1 MLLTVVDYGV
11 GNLRSIAKSIEK
23 ANIDNNLNYSINVS
37 SDINDIKKSDKIILP
52 GQGSFKACKEGI
64 DKIKGL
70 QQELNEIVLIKK
82 KPIYGICAG
91 MQLFATTGYEEEKT
105 EGLNWI
111 PGEVIKLDLGSS
123 KLKIPHM
130 GWNELKIEND
140 SRVFKDVVD
149 NDHAYFIH
157 SYEFVPKDK
166 KNISIK
172 TNYGKDVIAAVSFE
186 NIYGSQFHPEKS
198 QNTGI
203 KILTNFLNL
212 QIL

>member
-23 ANIDNNLNYSINVS
+23 ANSDCNLNYSVKVS
-37 SDINDIKKSDKIILP
+37 SDLNDIKKSDKIVLP
-52 GQGSFKACKEGI
+52 GQGSFKACKNGI
-64 DKIKGL
+64 NNIEGL
-70 QQELNEIVLIKK
+70 QEELNESVLLKK

-91 MQLFATTGYEEEKT
+91 MQLFATKGYEEEET
-105 EGLNWI
+105 PGLNWI
-111 PGEVIKLDLGSS
+111 QGEVVKLDLGSS

-130 GWNELKIEND
+130 GWNELKLKNN
-140 SRVFKDVVD
+140 SKVFRDVVD
-149 NDHAYFIH
+149 KNHAYFIH

-166 KNISIK
+166 KNISLT
-172 TNYGKDVIAAVSFE
+172 TNYGKDVIAAVSLE

-212 QIL
+212 

>member
-1 MLLTVVDYGV
+1 MQLTVVDYGV

-23 ANIDNNLNYSINVS
+23 ANSDNNLNYTVKVS
-37 SDINDIKKSDKIILP
+37 SDVNDVKKSDKIVLP
-52 GQGSFKACKEGI
+52 GQGSFKACKDGI
-64 DKIKGL
+64 DKIIGL
-70 QQELNEIVLIKK
+70 QQALNESVLVKK

-105 EGLNWI
+105 AGLNWI
-111 PGEVIKLDLGSS
+111 SGEVIKLDLGLS

-130 GWNELKIEND
+130 GWNELRVENA
-140 SRVFKDVVD
+140 SNVFKDVV
-149 NDHAYFIH
+149 NKNHAYFIH
-157 SYEFVPKDK
+157 SYQFIPEDK
-166 KNISIK
+166 KNISIT

-212 QIL
+212 

>member
-23 ANIDNNLNYSINVS
+23 ANSDCNLNYSVKVS
-37 SDINDIKKSDKIILP
+37 SDLNDIKKSDKIVLP
-52 GQGSFKACKEGI
+52 GQGSFKACKNGI
-64 DKIKGL
+64 NNIEGL
-70 QQELNEIVLIKK
+70 QEELNESVLYKK

-91 MQLFATTGYEEEKT
+91 MQLFATKGYEEEET
-105 EGLNWI
+105 PGLNWI
-111 PGEVIKLDLGSS
+111 QGEVVKLDLGSS

-130 GWNELKIEND
+130 GWNELKLKNN
-140 SRVFKDVVD
+140 SKVFKDVVD
-149 NDHAYFIH
+149 KNHAYFIH

-166 KNISIK
+166 KNISLT
-172 TNYGKDVIAAVSFE
+172 TNYGKDVIAAVSLE

-212 QIL
+212 

>member
-23 ANIDNNLNYSINVS
+23 ANSDNNLNYLVKVS
-37 SDINDIKKSDKIILP
+37 SNVDDVKKSDKIVLP

-64 DKIKGL
+64 DKIAGL
-70 QQELNEIVLIKK
+70 QQVLNESVLVKK

-91 MQLFATTGYEEEKT
+91 MQLFATAGYEEEKT
-105 EGLNWI
+105 AGLNWI

-130 GWNELKIEND
+130 GWNELRVENA
-140 SRVFKDVVD
+140 SNVFKDVV
-149 NDHAYFIH
+149 NKNHAYFIH
-157 SYEFVPKDK
+157 SYEFIPEDK
-166 KNISIK
+166 KNVSVT
-172 TNYGKDVIAAVSFE
+172 TNYGKDIMAAVSLG

-203 KILTNFLNL
+203 QILTNFLNL
-212 QIL
+212 

>member
-23 ANIDNNLNYSINVS
+23 ANSDNDLNYSVKVS
-37 SDINDIKKSDKIILP
+37 SDVNDIKKSDKIVLP

-64 DKIKGL
+64 DKIIGL
-70 QQELNEIVLIKK
+70 QEVLNESVLIKK

-91 MQLFATTGYEEEKT
+91 MQLFATTGYEEAKT
-105 EGLNWI
+105 AGLNWI
-111 PGEVIKLDLGSS
+111 SGEVIKLDLGSS

-130 GWNELKIEND
+130 GWNELRVEKTSN
-140 SRVFKDVVD
+140 VFKDVT
-149 NDHAYFIH
+149 NGNHAYFIH
-157 SYEFVPKDK
+157 SYQFIPEDK
-166 KNISIK
+166 KNISIT

-212 QIL
+212 

>member
-23 ANIDNNLNYSINVS
+23 ANSDNNLNYSVKVS
-37 SDINDIKKSDKIILP
+37 SDVRDVEKADKIVLP

-64 DKIKGL
+64 NNIPGL
-70 QQELNEIVLIKK
+70 QEILNESVLIKK

-105 EGLNWI
+105 AGLNWI
-111 PGEVIKLDLGSS
+111 AGEVIKLDLGLS

-130 GWNELKIEND
+130 GWNELKVENA
-140 SRVFKDVVD
+140 SNVFKNVI
-149 NDHAYFIH
+149 NKNHAYFIH
-157 SYEFVPKDK
+157 SYQFIPVDK
-166 KNISIK
+166 KNISIT
-172 TNYGKDVIAAVSFE
+172 TNYGKAVMAAVSLE

-198 QNTGI
+198 QSIGI
-203 KILTNFLNL
+203 QILANFLNL
-212 QIL
+212 